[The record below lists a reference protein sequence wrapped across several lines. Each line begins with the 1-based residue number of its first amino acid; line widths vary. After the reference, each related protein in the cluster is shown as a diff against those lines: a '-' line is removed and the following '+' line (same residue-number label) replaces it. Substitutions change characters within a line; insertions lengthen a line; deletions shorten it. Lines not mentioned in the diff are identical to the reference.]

1 LWLVFI
7 LASARILG
15 PEAFG
20 LYALAT
26 VIVSIVFIVFEAGI
40 DVTAMKRLSTTS
52 EPDPALVNLSLYSK
66 WLILS
71 GCGFLVWIGSWVMD
85 AELATLVRMAIPIAI
100 LQFGVLFMRHLYRG
114 HVWFEMEAKSI
125 VTERGASILFG
136 SVALWWSADV
146 IHFMIAF
153 VAAYLVVLL
162 ADWHRFRSRS
172 RHRVS
177 FPGLRPVLRHI
188 RTSASIGLYHA
199 FSVLFTRV
207 SSIVMH
213 IGGLPAADIG
223 RFNSGIRLF
232 DSFALLPTILS
243 DPLYPRICAS
253 IQDRDAL
260 TGIIRFPAVFL
271 FTVTTLAAG
280 LLLTHHETIIGWV
293 LGDAYRVASL
303 EIALVFSTIVMF
315 SQNTITT
322 KLIIAAEKE
331 RLISKILG
339 VLLVSQV
346 AFLVI
351 ALRYGDFLTVV
362 AAYVAHEVLFNLIL
376 GAIAYRH
383 VDIARLVRDLGWV
396 GGAAVASAWAA
407 AWITVPH
414 PVLSMLIQ
422 AGIMGAL
429 LIAAGIYRLDHLTR
443 LWTHLRSW
451 ARR

>member
-1 LWLVFI
+1 MWLVFI

-26 VIVSIVFIVFEAGI
+26 VIVSVVFIVFEAGI

-52 EPDPALVNLSLYSK
+52 EPDQGLVNLSLFSK
-66 WLILS
+66 WLILTI
-71 GCGFLVWIGSWVMD
+71 CGLFIWSGSWAMD
-85 AELATLVRMAIPIAI
+85 ADLGTLVRLAIPIAM
-100 LQFGVLFMRHLYRG
+100 LQFGVVFMRHLYRG
-114 HVWFEMEAKSI
+114 HVWFELEAKSI
-125 VTERGASILFG
+125 VTERGASIVFG

-146 IHFMIAF
+146 ILFMVAF
-153 VAAYLVVLL
+153 IAAYLLVLL
-162 ADWHRFRSRS
+162 ADWHRYRSRS
-172 RHRVS
+172 RHNVS
-177 FPGLRPVLRHI
+177 YPGLRAVLRHI
-188 RTSASIGLYHA
+188 RTSASIGLYNA

-253 IQDRDAL
+253 IRDRDAL

-280 LLLTHHETIIGWV
+280 VLLTHHETIIGWI
-293 LGDAYRVASL
+293 LGDAYQVASL

-346 AFLVI
+346 TFLAI
-351 ALRYGDFLTVV
+351 ALRYGDFLSVV

-376 GAIAYRH
+376 AAIAYRH
-383 VDIARLVRDLGWV
+383 VDIARLFRDLVWV

-407 AWITVPH
+407 MWMPTPH
-414 PVLSMLIQ
+414 PVLSMLAQ
-422 AGIMGAL
+422 AGIMAAL
-429 LIAAGIYRLDHLTR
+429 LIAAGIYRLDHVTR
-443 LWTHLRSW
+443 LLTHLRTW